1 MARKVRPVHC
11 WGVVKRDYI
20 EIKGLGDCRV
30 MTDPRYSCESLDI
43 IQFWVMTPTYKPI
56 NLAMSEDSYLN
67 VVEFID
73 DDDEEFT
80 EEIERVMMCEL
91 RRGDKFYFGQRKHTF
106 FWPNLD
112 RTFAIRT
119 AGGKVMNLR
128 VSPFKVVRR
137 ARKVR
142 KTKPLSFTEFAL
154 SSYEKALDRLAE
166 AVSRLQMDPARVEVQ
181 KPAKKAENAS
191 PIITSKDVPS
201 SAPVEP
207 PVRNYGP
214 KTFDCNCEGRCT
226 CECQCDRSYCVDIDA
241 SKITAETINLSD
253 VQKGGIDDIQTGH
266 YDDHVLTCSDVIAEL
281 EEVRQHEGDLPV
293 SIVNPE
299 DGFRRVNV
307 SGSMLED
314 LYEQGETYW
323 GSRTWGTQPRPGNPP
338 KSELVVSLW

>member
-11 WGVVKRDYI
+11 WGIMKRDFI

-30 MTDPRYSCESLDI
+30 LSDPRYSSESLDI
-43 IQFWVMTPTYKPI
+43 IQFWVMTPTYKPFVI
-56 NLAMSEDSYLN
+56 AMSEDSYLN

-80 EEIERVMMCEL
+80 EEIERVMICEL

-106 FWPNLD
+106 FHMNLD
-112 RTFAIRT
+112 QTAAIET
-119 AGGKVMNLR
+119 ADGRRMDLR

-137 ARKVR
+137 ARKARVI

-154 SSYEKALDRLAE
+154 SSYEKALGRLAE

-191 PIITSKDVPS
+191 SVITTKDVPS
-201 SAPVEP
+201 PAPVEP
-207 PVRNYGP
+207 PIRNYGP
-214 KTFDCNCEGRCT
+214 RAFDCDEGD
-226 CECQCDRSYCVDIDA
+226 CDRSYCVEREP
-241 SKITAETINLSD
+241 ITLDN
-253 VQKGGIDDIQTGH
+253 VQTRH

-281 EEVRQHEGDLPV
+281 EEVRLREGDLPV

-314 LYEQGETYW
+314 LYEHGETYW
-323 GSRTWGTQPRPGNPP
+323 GSRTWDTQPRPKNPD

>member
-11 WGVVKRDYI
+11 WGIVKRDFI

-30 MTDPRYSCESLDI
+30 LSDPRYSCESLDI
-43 IQFWVMTPTYKPI
+43 IQFWVMTPTYKPFVI
-56 NLAMSEDSYLN
+56 AMSEESYLN

-73 DDDEEFT
+73 DNDEEFT

-106 FWPNLD
+106 FHMNLD
-112 RTFAIRT
+112 RTAAIKT
-119 AGGKVMNLR
+119 AGGKRLDLR

-137 ARKVR
+137 ARMVR

-154 SSYEKALDRLAE
+154 SSYEKALGKLAK
-166 AVSRLQMDPARVEVQ
+166 AVMGLQMDPVRVEVQ

-191 PIITSKDVPS
+191 PIITTKDVPS
-201 SAPVEP
+201 PAPVA
-207 PVRNYGP
+207 P
-214 KTFDCNCEGRCT
+214 KTEART
-226 CECQCDRSYCVDIDA
+226 CKCDKDCDRSYCVDREP
-241 SKITAETINLSD
+241 TTSD
-253 VQKGGIDDIQTGH
+253 NALTCHAI
-266 YDDHVLTCSDVIAEL
+266 DHVLTCSDVIAEL

-314 LYEQGETYW
+314 LYECGETYW
-323 GSRTWGTQPRPGNPP
+323 GSRTWDTQPRSGSPDDEPN
-338 KSELVVSLW
+338 LVVSLW

>member
-11 WGVVKRDYI
+11 WGIVKRDYVN
-20 EIKGLGDCRV
+20 IKGLGDCRV
-30 MTDPRYSCESLDI
+30 LSDPRYSCESLDI
-43 IQFWVMTPTYKPI
+43 IQFWIMTPTYKPFI
-56 NLAMSEDSYLN
+56 IAMSEDSYLN

-106 FWPNLD
+106 FHMNLD
-112 RTFAIRT
+112 RTAAIET
-119 AGGKVMNLR
+119 ANGRMMDLR

-154 SSYEKALDRLAE
+154 SSYEKALSRLAK
-166 AVSRLQMDPARVEVQ
+166 AIMKLQMDPARVEVQ

-191 PIITSKDVPS
+191 SSITTKDVPS
-201 SAPVEP
+201 PAPVEP

-214 KTFDCNCEGRCT
+214 RVFDCAEN
-226 CECQCDRSYCVDIDA
+226 CDRSYCVERGP
-241 SKITAETINLSD
+241 ITLDNVHMGLYED
-253 VQKGGIDDIQTGH
+253 R
-266 YDDHVLTCSDVIAEL
+266 VLTCSDVIAEL
-281 EEVRQHEGDLPV
+281 EEVRLHEGDLPV

-299 DGFRRVNV
+299 DGFRRINV

-314 LYEQGETYW
+314 LYECGETYW
-323 GSRTWGTQPRPGNPP
+323 GSRTWDTQPRSGNPN

>member
-11 WGVVKRDYI
+11 WGIVKRDYI

-30 MTDPRYSCESLDI
+30 LSDPRYSCESFDI
-43 IQFWVMTPTYKPI
+43 IQFWVMTPTYKPFLI
-56 NLAMSEDSYLN
+56 AMSEDSYLN
-67 VVEFID
+67 VVEFIND
-73 DDDEEFT
+73 GDEEFT

-106 FWPNLD
+106 FYMNID
-112 RTFAIRT
+112 RTAAIRT
-119 AGGKVMNLR
+119 ASGQRMDLR

-154 SSYEKALDRLAE
+154 SSYEKALGKLAK
-166 AVSRLQMDPARVEVQ
+166 AVMGLQMDPARVEVQ

-191 PIITSKDVPS
+191 PIITTKDVPFPT
-201 SAPVEP
+201 PVEP
-207 PVRNYGP
+207 RNE
-214 KTFDCNCEGRCT
+214 D
-226 CECQCDRSYCVDIDA
+226 CDRSYCLDSME
-241 SKITAETINLSD
+241 SKAGPD
-253 VQKGGIDDIQTGH
+253 R
-266 YDDHVLTCSDVIAEL
+266 VLTCSDVIAEL
-281 EEVRQHEGDLPV
+281 EEVRLHEGDLPV
-293 SIVNPE
+293 SIVSPE

-314 LYEQGETYW
+314 LYECGETYW
-323 GSRTWGTQPRPGNPP
+323 GSRTWDTQPRPGSPT

>member
-11 WGVVKRDYI
+11 WGIVKRDFI

-30 MTDPRYSCESLDI
+30 LSYPRYSCESLDI
-43 IQFWVMTPTYKPI
+43 IQFWVMTPTYKPLLI
-56 NLAMSEDSYLN
+56 AMSEDSYLN

-91 RRGDKFYFGQRKHTF
+91 RKGDKFYFGQRKHTF
-106 FWPNLD
+106 FYMNLD
-112 RTFAIRT
+112 RTAAIET
-119 AGGKVMNLR
+119 AGGKRMDLR

-154 SSYEKALDRLAE
+154 SSYEKVLGKLAK
-166 AVSRLQMDPARVEVQ
+166 AVMGLQMDPACVEVQ

-191 PIITSKDVPS
+191 PVITTMDVPS
-201 SAPVEP
+201 PAPVASKNESCACKS
-207 PVRNYGP
+207 GE
-214 KTFDCNCEGRCT
+214 D
-226 CECQCDRSYCVDIDA
+226 CDRSYCLDSME
-241 SKITAETINLSD
+241 SKAVL
-253 VQKGGIDDIQTGH
+253 
-266 YDDHVLTCSDVIAEL
+266 DHVLTCSDVIEEL

-299 DGFRRVNV
+299 DGFRRVNI

-314 LYEQGETYW
+314 LYEHGETYW
-323 GSRTWGTQPRPGNPP
+323 GSRTWDTQPQPGNPT

>member
-11 WGVVKRDYI
+11 WGVVKRDFI

-43 IQFWVMTPTYKPI
+43 IQFWIMTPTYKPFI
-56 NLAMSEDSYLN
+56 IAMSEDSYLN

-80 EEIERVMMCEL
+80 EEIERVMICEL

-106 FWPNLD
+106 FYMNLD
-112 RTFAIRT
+112 RTAAIET
-119 AGGKVMNLR
+119 AGGQRMDLR

-154 SSYEKALDRLAE
+154 SSYEKALSRLAE

-181 KPAKKAENAS
+181 KPAKKAENDS
-191 PIITSKDVPS
+191 PVITSKDVPS
-201 SAPVEP
+201 PTPVEP
-207 PVRNYGP
+207 LIRNYGP
-214 KTFDCNCEGRCT
+214 KAFDCDED
-226 CECQCDRSYCVDIDA
+226 CDRSYCVEHDP
-241 SKITAETINLSD
+241 ITLDNVHMGLYED
-253 VQKGGIDDIQTGH
+253 R
-266 YDDHVLTCSDVIAEL
+266 VLTCSDVIADL
-281 EEVRQHEGDLPV
+281 EEVRLHEGDLPV

-314 LYEQGETYW
+314 LYEHGETYW
-323 GSRTWGTQPRPGNPP
+323 GSRTWDTQPRPGNPT

>member
-11 WGVVKRDYI
+11 WGIMKRDFI

-30 MTDPRYSCESLDI
+30 LSDPRYSCESLDI
-43 IQFWVMTPTYKPI
+43 IQFWVMTPTYKPFI
-56 NLAMSEDSYLN
+56 IAMSEDSYLN

-91 RRGDKFYFGQRKHTF
+91 RKGDKFYFGQRKHTF

-112 RTFAIRT
+112 RTFTIRT
-119 AGGKVMNLR
+119 AGGKRMDLR
-128 VSPFKVVRR
+128 VSPLKVVRR

-154 SSYEKALDRLAE
+154 SSYEKALGKLAK
-166 AVSRLQMDPARVEVQ
+166 AVMGLQMDPARVEVQ
-181 KPAKKAENAS
+181 KPTKKAENAS
-191 PIITSKDVPS
+191 IITTKDVPS
-201 SAPVEP
+201 STPVEP
-207 PVRNYGP
+207 RNE
-214 KTFDCNCEGRCT
+214 D
-226 CECQCDRSYCVDIDA
+226 CDRSYCLDSME
-241 SKITAETINLSD
+241 SKAEPD
-253 VQKGGIDDIQTGH
+253 R
-266 YDDHVLTCSDVIAEL
+266 VLTCSDVIAEL

-307 SGSMLED
+307 CGSMLED
-314 LYEQGETYW
+314 LYECGETYW
-323 GSRTWGTQPRPGNPP
+323 GARTWDTQSRPGHSN
-338 KSELVVSLW
+338 KSDLVVSLW

>member
-11 WGVVKRDYI
+11 WGIMKRDYV

-43 IQFWVMTPTYKPI
+43 IQFWVMTPSYKPFVI
-56 NLAMSEDSYLN
+56 AMSEDSYLN

-73 DDDEEFT
+73 DDVEEFT

-106 FWPNLD
+106 FHMNLD
-112 RTFAIRT
+112 RTAAIKT
-119 AGGKVMNLR
+119 AGGQRMDLR
-128 VSPFKVVRR
+128 VSAFKVVRR

-154 SSYEKALDRLAE
+154 SSYEKALGRLAE
-166 AVSRLQMDPARVEVQ
+166 AVMKLQLDPARVEVQ

-191 PIITSKDVPS
+191 PVITTKDVPS
-201 SAPVEP
+201 PTPVEP
-207 PVRNYGP
+207 
-214 KTFDCNCEGRCT
+214 CNED
-226 CECQCDRSYCVDIDA
+226 CDRSYCLDSME
-241 SKITAETINLSD
+241 SKAGSD
-253 VQKGGIDDIQTGH
+253 R
-266 YDDHVLTCSDVIAEL
+266 VLTCSDVIAEL

-314 LYEQGETYW
+314 LYEHDETYW
-323 GSRTWGTQPRPGNPP
+323 GSRTWDTQPRPGHSN
-338 KSELVVSLW
+338 KSDLVVSLW

>member
-30 MTDPRYSCESLDI
+30 MSDPRYSCESLDI
-43 IQFWVMTPTYKPI
+43 IQFWVMTPSYKPFI
-56 NLAMSEDSYLN
+56 IAMSEDSYLN
-67 VVEFID
+67 VVEFVD

-106 FWPNLD
+106 FYMNLD
-112 RTFAIRT
+112 RTAAIKT
-119 AGGKVMNLR
+119 ASGQRMDLR

-142 KTKPLSFTEFAL
+142 KTQPLSFTEFAL
-154 SSYEKALDRLAE
+154 SSYEKALGRLAK
-166 AVSRLQMDPARVEVQ
+166 AVMGLQLDPARVEVQ
-181 KPAKKAENAS
+181 KPAKMAENAS
-191 PIITSKDVPS
+191 PVITTKDVPS
-201 SAPVEP
+201 PAPVAPETESCAC
-207 PVRNYGP
+207 
-214 KTFDCNCEGRCT
+214 KCERD
-226 CECQCDRSYCVDIDA
+226 EDCDRSHCLDSME
-241 SKITAETINLSD
+241 SKAEPDRPL
-253 VQKGGIDDIQTGH
+253 
-266 YDDHVLTCSDVIAEL
+266 LCSDVITEL

-307 SGSMLED
+307 CGSMLED
-314 LYEQGETYW
+314 LYECGETYW
-323 GSRTWGTQPRPGNPP
+323 GARTWDTQPRPGHPN
-338 KSELVVSLW
+338 KSDLVVSLW

>member
-11 WGVVKRDYI
+11 WGIVKRDFI
-20 EIKGLGDCRV
+20 NIKGLGDCRV
-30 MTDPRYSCESLDI
+30 LSDPRYSCESLDI
-43 IQFWVMTPTYKPI
+43 IQFWVMTPTYKPLLI
-56 NLAMSEDSYLN
+56 AMSEDSYLN

-106 FWPNLD
+106 FHMNLD
-112 RTFAIRT
+112 RTAAIET
-119 AGGKVMNLR
+119 AGGKRMDLR

-154 SSYEKALDRLAE
+154 SSYEKALGRLAE
-166 AVSRLQMDPARVEVQ
+166 AVMKLQLDPARVEVQ

-191 PIITSKDVPS
+191 TVITAKDVPS
-201 SAPVEP
+201 PAPVA
-207 PVRNYGP
+207 P
-214 KTFDCNCEGRCT
+214 KSEACACKSDKD
-226 CECQCDRSYCVDIDA
+226 CDRSYCVDREPTTVLTYH
-241 SKITAETINLSD
+241 SN
-253 VQKGGIDDIQTGH
+253 
-266 YDDHVLTCSDVIAEL
+266 DHVLTCSDVITEL

-293 SIVNPE
+293 SIVSPE

-314 LYEQGETYW
+314 LYEHGETYW
-323 GSRTWGTQPRPGNPP
+323 GSRTWDTQPRPGSPAE
-338 KSELVVSLW
+338 SELVVSLW

>member
-11 WGVVKRDYI
+11 WGIVKRDFI

-30 MTDPRYSCESLDI
+30 LSDPRYSCESLDI
-43 IQFWVMTPTYKPI
+43 IQFWVMTPTYKPFI
-56 NLAMSEDSYLN
+56 IAMSEDSYLN

-80 EEIERVMMCEL
+80 EDIERVMICEL
-91 RRGDKFYFGQRKHTF
+91 RKGDKFYFGQRKHTF
-106 FWPNLD
+106 FHMNLD
-112 RTFAIRT
+112 RTAAIET
-119 AGGKVMNLR
+119 ANGQMMDLR

-154 SSYEKALDRLAE
+154 SSYEKALDKLAG

-191 PIITSKDVPS
+191 PVITTKGVPS
-201 SAPVEP
+201 PAPVEP
-207 PVRNYGP
+207 PIRNQGP
-214 KTFDCNCEGRCT
+214 IILDCDE
-226 CECQCDRSYCVDIDA
+226 EDCDRSYCVEREP
-241 SKITAETINLSD
+241 ITLDN
-253 VQKGGIDDIQTGH
+253 VQTGH
-266 YDDHVLTCSDVIAEL
+266 YDDRVLTCSDVIAEL
-281 EEVRQHEGDLPV
+281 EEVRLHEGDLPV

-307 SGSMLED
+307 SGSMLGD
-314 LYEQGETYW
+314 LYECGETYW
-323 GSRTWGTQPRPGNPP
+323 GSRTWDTQPRSGSPT

>member
-11 WGVVKRDYI
+11 WGIVKRDYI

-30 MTDPRYSCESLDI
+30 LSDPRYSCESLDI
-43 IQFWVMTPTYKPI
+43 IQFWVMTPTYKPLLI
-56 NLAMSEDSYLN
+56 ALSEDSYLN

-91 RRGDKFYFGQRKHTF
+91 HRGDKFYFGQRKHTF
-106 FWPNLD
+106 FYMNLD
-112 RTFAIRT
+112 RTAVIRT
-119 AGGKVMNLR
+119 AGGRRMDLR

-154 SSYEKALDRLAE
+154 SSYEKALGRLAE
-166 AVSRLQMDPARVEVQ
+166 AVMGLQLDPTRVEVQ

-191 PIITSKDVPS
+191 PIITTADVPS
-201 SAPVEP
+201 PAPVEP
-207 PVRNYGP
+207 LVRNYGP
-214 KTFDCNCEGRCT
+214 KAFDCDEN
-226 CECQCDRSYCVDIDA
+226 CDRSYCVDRGPTPLDNVLTCHSI
-241 SKITAETINLSD
+241 
-253 VQKGGIDDIQTGH
+253 
-266 YDDHVLTCSDVIAEL
+266 DHVLTCSDIIAEL
-281 EEVRQHEGDLPV
+281 EEVRQREGDLPV
-293 SIVNPE
+293 SIVSPE

-314 LYEQGETYW
+314 LYEHGETYW
-323 GSRTWGTQPRPGNPP
+323 GSRTWDTQP
-338 KSELVVSLW
+338 

>member
-11 WGVVKRDYI
+11 WGIVKRDFI

-30 MTDPRYSCESLDI
+30 MSDPRYSCESLDI
-43 IQFWVMTPTYKPI
+43 IQFWVMTPTYRPFI
-56 NLAMSEDSYLN
+56 IAMSEDSYLN

-80 EEIERVMMCEL
+80 EEIERVMICEL

-106 FWPNLD
+106 FHMNLD
-112 RTFAIRT
+112 RTAAIET
-119 AGGKVMNLR
+119 AGGRRMDLR

-137 ARKVR
+137 ARKARVI

-154 SSYEKALDRLAE
+154 SSYEKALGRLAE
-166 AVSRLQMDPARVEVQ
+166 AVSQLQMDPARVEVQ
-181 KPAKKAENAS
+181 KPAKKVKNAS
-191 PIITSKDVPS
+191 PVITAEDVPS
-201 SAPVEP
+201 PAPVEP
-207 PVRNYGP
+207 CACKCDEDY
-214 KTFDCNCEGRCT
+214 
-226 CECQCDRSYCVDIDA
+226 DRSYCVERGP
-241 SKITAETINLSD
+241 ITLDN
-253 VQKGGIDDIQTGH
+253 VQTGH
-266 YDDHVLTCSDVIAEL
+266 FDDRVMLCSDVIAEL

-299 DGFRRVNV
+299 DGFRRVNI

-314 LYEQGETYW
+314 LYECGETYW
-323 GSRTWGTQPRPGNPP
+323 GSRTWDTQPRPGNPA